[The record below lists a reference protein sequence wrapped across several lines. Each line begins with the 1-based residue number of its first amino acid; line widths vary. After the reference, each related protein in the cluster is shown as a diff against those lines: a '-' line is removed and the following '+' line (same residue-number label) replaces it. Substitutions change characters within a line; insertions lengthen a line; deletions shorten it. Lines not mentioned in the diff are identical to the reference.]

1 MHRIFNKTATKSDVI
16 FKLGYK
22 CNTEHQDA
30 SHVKPPEVIKPELK
44 IQKVF
49 IYTGEYLY
57 FKCMVHKSSH
67 SLNIVES
74 ILAYDSD

>member
-1 MHRIFNKTATKSDVI
+1 
-16 FKLGYK
+16 
-22 CNTEHQDA
+22 
-30 SHVKPPEVIKPELK
+30 VKPPEVIKPELK

-49 IYTGEYLY
+49 IYTGEYL
-57 FKCMVHKSSH
+57 FSKCMVPKSAH